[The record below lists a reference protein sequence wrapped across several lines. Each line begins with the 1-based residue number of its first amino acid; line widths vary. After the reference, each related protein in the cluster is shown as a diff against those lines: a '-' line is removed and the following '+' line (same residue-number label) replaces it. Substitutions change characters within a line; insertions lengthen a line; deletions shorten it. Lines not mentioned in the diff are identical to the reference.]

1 MLIITPQI
9 DLKIRHFNVLCLWI
23 LPPGW
28 DKMFVREE
36 AMTPK
41 LDREGSVDPM
51 AAGGRGK
58 VKERKDWGY

>member
-1 MLIITPQI
+1 M
-9 DLKIRHFNVLCLWI
+9 
-23 LPPGW
+23 PPGW
-28 DKMFVREE
+28 DKMFMREE

-51 AAGGRGK
+51 ATGGRGK